1 MKYIIGIDAST
12 TKTGV
17 SIYKVLKSGKKLYK
31 YELIDAE
38 KNTKIPDTMKT
49 KSKDKKKIKKEKSN
63 QRTILRVEY
72 TIHELLKILHTYQ
85 KQGEIVKIGMEDTYG
100 TVDVSST
107 KSLARI
113 QGSVL
118 GFALEYKVDLQF
130 INPSSWRKKVG
141 IPLKRDDIWFKRED
155 LKQFAVKM
163 VRDLYHIDV
172 IDDIADAILIGAAV

>member
-63 QRTILRVEY
+63 QRTMLRVEY
-72 TIHELLKILHTYQ
+72 TIHELLNYHTNWKLTFQKDEYYIFEKI
-85 KQGEIVKIGMEDTYG
+85 KE
-100 TVDVSST
+100 
-107 KSLARI
+107 
-113 QGSVL
+113 
-118 GFALEYKVDLQF
+118 
-130 INPSSWRKKVG
+130 
-141 IPLKRDDIWFKRED
+141 
-155 LKQFAVKM
+155 
-163 VRDLYHIDV
+163 
-172 IDDIADAILIGAAV
+172 